1 MIYMIDELV
10 NWPKDKL
17 FALYEAKVRR
27 K

>member
-1 MIYMIDELV
+1 MVYMIDELV
-10 NWPKDKL
+10 NRPKDKL